1 MKYGR
6 DARYFLTSQE
16 TLQNRSV
23 FELILG
29 PDNFLAMLFYNQFLR
44 QKTPI
49 SGILRVF
56 GKILK
61 YFNDGAI
68 SASLFYLQH
77 WYFLWLLTEFNDSKS
92 LHYHFYIITIVIKT
106 LSSVSCLQ
114 YCHNFP
120 GSQNS
125 LHFFRLY
132 VDITTST
139 PLALTAS
146 SFSKYGCITVV
157 KMS

>member
-6 DARYFLTSQE
+6 DARYFLTSYE

-29 PDNFLAMLFYNQFLR
+29 PDNDQIAMLFYNQFLR
-44 QKTPI
+44 QKTPVEI
-49 SGILRVF
+49 TGILRVF
-56 GKILK
+56 RKILK
-61 YFNDGAI
+61 YFNDSAI

-77 WYFLWLLTEFNDSKS
+77 WYILWLLTEFNDSKY

-114 YCHNFP
+114 YSHNFP

-125 LHFFRLY
+125 LHFFRL
-132 VDITTST
+132 
-139 PLALTAS
+139 
-146 SFSKYGCITVV
+146 
-157 KMS
+157 